1 MQGGAVQGIGWALN
15 EEYIC
20 DDKGRME
27 NAGFLDY
34 RIPVCSDV
42 PMIDTVIVEV
52 PNPRHPY
59 GVRGIGETP
68 IVPPM
73 AAIANAVSHATGV
86 RFTDL
91 PMSPPRVL
99 AAIDAKRGA

>member
-1 MQGGAVQGIGWALN
+1 
-15 EEYIC
+15 
-20 DDKGRME
+20 
-27 NAGFLDY
+27 
-34 RIPVCSDV
+34 
-42 PMIDTVIVEV
+42 MIDTVIVEV

-59 GVRGIGETP
+59 GVRGVGETP

-73 AAIANAVSHATGV
+73 GAIANAVANATGI

-99 AAIDAKRGA
+99 KAIDEKHAATSK